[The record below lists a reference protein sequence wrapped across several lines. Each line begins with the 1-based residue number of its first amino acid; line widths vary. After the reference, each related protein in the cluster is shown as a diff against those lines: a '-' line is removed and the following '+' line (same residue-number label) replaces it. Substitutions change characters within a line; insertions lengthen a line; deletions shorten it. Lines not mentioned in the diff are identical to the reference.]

1 MLTILDTTKFQPI
14 KSEVVIISVPHC
26 EPYPMVAP
34 ALLSACLNSAGIV
47 SQGIDFSA
55 IFIDNFG
62 KEDWF
67 VKFKTFITFGHMSEF
82 DLTLA
87 EFKTIYKFTKK
98 FFTEIKTLYN
108 PTYIGLSIFSTDSLD
123 FGIFISYIL
132 KKHFPEI
139 KIIAGG
145 KGLEVTHQN
154 QEKHYDIW
162 YRHGIADTI
171 VIGDAETE
179 VINSIKYNKTGLVFA
194 PKQKKEDLDNI
205 PLADW
210 NRYDLSIYDRISD
223 CIDRGDNS
231 KQEIYIAVTAS
242 KGCVRQ
248 CTFCDVAEFWPD
260 YIYRDPVKVANE
272 IIHNYQHTKIKDFV
286 FTDNLINGSIKNFR
300 IMNEVLI
307 EKIPNTIRY
316 GGYAIFRGKNQMPEQ
331 DFELA
336 ARAGCWR
343 WTIGVESGSEKIRN
357 EMRKKFSNDD
367 IDWTVEMLVKNNI
380 TQSWLFMVGYPS
392 ETEEDFNETKNLL
405 KQYHYLGKKGMIKIG
420 ITPTFSLTN
429 NSPLLNNLD
438 MASDY
443 GLIHNLTNTESSTKF
458 WTSTKYI
465 DNTYPVRSRRWKEFI
480 ALCKNLGY
488 TFHFNMSIEKF
499 SKEIELLDAL
509 YEQTKNKIIPIY
521 KS

>member
-1 MLTILDTTKFQPI
+1 MPLILDSTTFQPT
-14 KSEVVIISVPHC
+14 KSKAVIISVPYC
-26 EPYPMVAP
+26 DPYPMVAP
-34 ALLSACLNSAGIV
+34 SLLSACLNNAGLV

-55 IFIDNFG
+55 IFVDNFG
-62 KEDWF
+62 KEEWF
-67 VKFKTFITFGHMSEF
+67 AKFKTFITFGHMSEF
-82 DLTLA
+82 DLTLK
-87 EFKTIYKFTKK
+87 EFKTVYKFTKK
-98 FFTEIKTLYN
+98 FFTEIKNLYD
-108 PTYIGLSIFSTDSLD
+108 PEYVGLSIFSTDSLD

-132 KKHFPEI
+132 KKHFPKI

-162 YRHGIADTI
+162 CRHGIADVI
-171 VIGDAETE
+171 VVGDAESE
-179 VINSIKYNKTGLVFA
+179 IINSIKYNKTGIVVA
-194 PKQKKEDLDNI
+194 PRQKKEDLDNI

-210 NRYDLSIYDRISD
+210 NQYDLSIYDRISD
-223 CIDRGDNS
+223 YIDNGGNA

-272 IIHNYQHTKIKDFV
+272 IIHNYNYTKIKDFV
-286 FTDNLINGSIKNFR
+286 FTDNLINGSITNFR
-300 IMNEVLI
+300 KMNQILI

-331 DFELA
+331 DFEIA
-336 ARAGCWR
+336 AAAGCQR

-380 TQSWLFMVGYPS
+380 IQSWLFMVGYPS
-392 ETEEDFNETKNLL
+392 ETEEDFDETKNLL
-405 KQYHYLGKKGMIKIG
+405 KRYHHLGKKGMIRIG
-420 ITPTFSLTN
+420 VTPTFMLTN
-429 NSPLLNNLD
+429 NSPLLNDLN
-438 MASDY
+438 MADHY
-443 GLIHNLTNTESSTKF
+443 GLAHNLTSTDASTKF
-458 WTSTKYI
+458 WTSNKYI
-465 DNTYPVRSRRWKEFI
+465 DNTYPVRSRRWKEFVT
-480 ALCKNLGY
+480 LCQNLGY
-488 TFHFNMSIEKF
+488 KWHYNMSIEKF
-499 SKEIELLDAL
+499 SKEIELLDNL
-509 YEQTKNKIIPIY
+509 YERTKNKVIPIY